1 MALVTR
7 RRTAI
12 VTAGLA
18 AGAVAGGMIGRTVL
32 NARRRALDPEAHERL
47 SALPPQDLGPV
58 RSFDGT
64 ELAVRASGT
73 ASSPVLVFAHGFSL
87 DMTTW
92 HYQWTELAR
101 RFRCVAF
108 DFRSHGRSQRAA
120 HGDVS
125 PAAFG
130 HDLAAVLDAVVPDDR
145 ALVVGHSMGAMAILA
160 MAESR
165 PDIVAG
171 RLAGVAFAGA
181 AANDL
186 LRGAMGS
193 ITELLRPRVGSLR
206 QAAQR
211 MNRLRQYVL
220 SSPVDVGHL
229 VARITQFG
237 PHASPHV
244 VDYVVGLAADA
255 PSEVWTDGLVGLMD
269 MDLRH
274 AIRHVRVPTLVLVGE
289 HDRVTPPSSA
299 VGLAAELPDGRL
311 EVIADAGHIPMME
324 AHEEFNRR
332 LEGFADGVFGRR
344 GKGRPDGRNVPK
356 DRRRA

>member
-1 MALVTR
+1 MTR
-7 RRTAI
+7 RRTAV

-32 NARRRALDPEAHERL
+32 NARRRAQDPEAHERF
-47 SALPPQDLGPV
+47 SSLPPEDLGPV

-64 ELAVRASGT
+64 ELAVRASGD
-73 ASSPVLVFAHGFSL
+73 ASSPVLLFAHGFSL

-92 HYQWTELAR
+92 HYQWTELSR

-125 PAAFG
+125 PSAFG
-130 HDLAAVLDAVVPDDR
+130 HDLAAVLEAVVPDGR

-165 PDIVAG
+165 PDIVTG
-171 RLAGVAFAGA
+171 RLAGVVFAGA

-193 ITELLRPRVGSLR
+193 ITDLLRPRIGSLR
-206 QAAQR
+206 QAAER
-211 MNRLRQYVL
+211 VNRLRRHVL
-220 SSPVDVGHL
+220 SSPIDIGHL
-229 VARITQFG
+229 VARVTQFG
-237 PHASPHV
+237 PHASPHI

-255 PSEVWTDGLVGLMD
+255 SSDVWTDGLVGLMD

-274 AIRHVRVPTLVLVGE
+274 AVRHVRVPALVLVGE

-299 VGLAAELPDGRL
+299 VAIAAELPDGRL
-311 EVIADAGHIPMME
+311 EVLEGAGHIPMME

-332 LEGFADGVFGRR
+332 LGGFADLVFEDGAGRR
-344 GKGRPDGRNVPK
+344 RNRGASARN
-356 DRRRA
+356 RRSG